1 MIRFVE
7 VKGMGDINDH
17 TFKIRNT
24 TPTTF
29 RIDIDTT
36 KYGPYVSGGLI
47 LQVKQETV
55 FQFVCLNYGNSYF
68 LHTFHSFMLEI
79 LRRIS

>member
-55 FQFVCLNYGNSYF
+55 FEFVCLNYEKLLFFAYF
-68 LHTFHSFMLEI
+68 SLIHV
-79 LRRIS
+79 RNP